1 MPDKEIICIVD
12 DDADHCDALGF
23 LLDNEGY
30 EVQTYS
36 SANDFLAVYRLR
48 CDCLILDYKMPG
60 INGMELLELL
70 KIKGFTSPIIF
81 LTAHADLD
89 MAIKIFKD
97 GANDLIQKPVD
108 SDKLLKAVGDAIA
121 KFKTAY
127 MNVSGESGEAAE
139 KLAALTNRE
148 RQVVDLVSMGLM
160 NCQVASR
167 LNLSERTVE
176 THRANAYRKLGISN
190 FAQLRKILLLAGQV

>member
-36 SANDFLAVYRLR
+36 SANDFLAVDHLR

-70 KIKGFTSPIIF
+70 KIRGFTSPIIF

-97 GANDLIQKPVD
+97 GANDLIQKPAD
-108 SDKLLKAVGDAIA
+108 SDKLLKAVGDAIE
-121 KFKTAY
+121 KFKIVH
-127 MNVSGESGEAAE
+127 MHIIGESGEAAE
-139 KLAALTNRE
+139 KLASLTNRE
-148 RQVVDLVSMGLM
+148 RQVIDLVSMGLM

-190 FAQLRKILLLAGQV
+190 FAQLRKVLLLSGQV

>member
-36 SANDFLAVYRLR
+36 SANDFLAVDHLR

-70 KIKGFTSPIIF
+70 KIRGFTSPIIF

-97 GANDLIQKPVD
+97 GANDLIQKPAD
-108 SDKLLKAVGDAIA
+108 SDKLLKAVGDAIE
-121 KFKTAY
+121 KFKIVHMHIT
-127 MNVSGESGEAAE
+127 GESGEAAE
-139 KLAALTNRE
+139 KLASLTNRE
-148 RQVVDLVSMGLM
+148 RQVIDLVSMGLM

-190 FAQLRKILLLAGQV
+190 FAQLRKVLLLSGQV

>member
-36 SANDFLAVYRLR
+36 SANDFLAVDHLR
-48 CDCLILDYKMPG
+48 CDCLILDYRMPG

-81 LTAHADLD
+81 
-89 MAIKIFKD
+89 
-97 GANDLIQKPVD
+97 
-108 SDKLLKAVGDAIA
+108 
-121 KFKTAY
+121 
-127 MNVSGESGEAAE
+127 
-139 KLAALTNRE
+139 
-148 RQVVDLVSMGLM
+148 
-160 NCQVASR
+160 
-167 LNLSERTVE
+167 
-176 THRANAYRKLGISN
+176 
-190 FAQLRKILLLAGQV
+190 

>member
-36 SANDFLAVYRLR
+36 SANDFLAVDHLR

-97 GANDLIQKPVD
+97 GANDLIQKPAD

-121 KFKTAY
+121 KFKSAH
-127 MNVSGESGEAAE
+127 MNVTGESGEAAE
-139 KLAALTNRE
+139 KLDSLTNRE
-148 RQVVDLVSMGLM
+148 RQVIDLVSMGLM

-190 FAQLRKILLLAGQV
+190 FAQLRKVLLLAGQV

>member
-36 SANDFLAVYRLR
+36 SANGFLAVDHLR

-81 LTAHADLD
+81 
-89 MAIKIFKD
+89 FNSSRRS
-97 GANDLIQKPVD
+97 GYG
-108 SDKLLKAVGDAIA
+108 DK
-121 KFKTAY
+121 
-127 MNVSGESGEAAE
+127 
-139 KLAALTNRE
+139 
-148 RQVVDLVSMGLM
+148 
-160 NCQVASR
+160 
-167 LNLSERTVE
+167 
-176 THRANAYRKLGISN
+176 N
-190 FAQLRKILLLAGQV
+190 FQRRCE